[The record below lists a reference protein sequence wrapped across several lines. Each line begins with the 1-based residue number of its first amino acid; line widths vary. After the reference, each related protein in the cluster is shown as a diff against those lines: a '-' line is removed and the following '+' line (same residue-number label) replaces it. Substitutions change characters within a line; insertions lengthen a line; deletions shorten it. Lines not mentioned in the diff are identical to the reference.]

1 MSCRSQTP
9 EKLPVFPLI
18 IETFAF
24 TSVLQPNAGIKI
36 PGRDSI
42 GQLISKL
49 RAMLRVPGPSS
60 FNAALPYRFDSRA
73 VPALTP
79 VLAGS
84 GASSFRAIS
93 DLTPVLLVGT
103 DFARAVAA
111 IPAQCYLFLFTV
123 SLPSFSSCFTPF
135 LYSLVSFFV
144 FLFCFFYLFPFRL
157 SQWFRSFVSRLC
169 FSPLYNKY
177 MGLARVHLVFNLIFL
192 YNCNTKSNFL

>member
-36 PGRDSI
+36 PGRDSF

-60 FNAALPYRFDSRA
+60 FNAALPYRSDSRA

-84 GASSFRAIS
+84 GASSFKAIS

-111 IPAQCYLFLFTV
+111 IPAQCSLFLFTV
-123 SLPSFSSCFTPF
+123 FFPQNAPRWSSARRTSPKGFGG
-135 LYSLVSFFV
+135 LLI
-144 FLFCFFYLFPFRL
+144 YLSATIL
-157 SQWFRSFVSRLC
+157 ASRSSSAWIHKRTD
-169 FSPLYNKY
+169 
-177 MGLARVHLVFNLIFL
+177 GRVIDVDINDRIPAAPCYYL
-192 YNCNTKSNFL
+192 